1 MISNLSYKGLHF
13 GCYEPVPM
21 EASLSC
27 QAKQNYCI
35 VPCLT
40 NIDFQGQ
47 GRIVIVAQSSS
58 INLSNRLTL
67 TSPLP

>member
-13 GCYEPVPM
+13 GYYEPALI

-27 QAKQNYCI
+27 QAEQNYCI

-40 NIDFQGQ
+40 NTDFQG
-47 GRIVIVAQSSS
+47 
-58 INLSNRLTL
+58 
-67 TSPLP
+67 